1 MENFKVKLDKSL
13 FETYTEN
20 TVVTNTLAMVDSM
33 DSVKDSLAI
42 SLGSNTINLDSK
54 RICKNFSEKFFS
66 VLYKLCATQTKSISC
81 DSIMTGEKKFYSI
94 YILRNS
100 VTEGLFT
107 IFTKL
112 GIAVSNLSILYNA
125 ADGEIY
131 LNQNLIYT
139 AIKNLNETQHTQIV
153 LYMVTLCETLIN
165 ADTFLNVR
173 MYEKEKYWIVDK
185 VNKKLYIED
194 VVAQNDI
201 ISCLEEID
209 WDKEYTII
217 KGTPELSNILQVGV
231 GNPTNSAITT
241 LCNLEELGFNY
252 AFLKN
257 NENIY
262 ILLYTNTMCI
272 LIGVGIATTH
282 MYNLDINTPIDPIVN
297 TVVAAFWCTKPF
309 LTYSIYNLD
318 TEIFEKNS
326 IIHTYDTL
334 QETDFE
340 MSKLTEY
347 MNCLKRLGLSEE
359 CDVKKISKVLGFKV
373 KAFKGITLES
383 AKEEYNDDEYAQE
396 LYKQVQ
402 PYYDEFDLD
411 TLEGCLKGFRKEN
424 GIYAMMFIGETGT
437 GKSTAAKVIPYKC
450 GFPFICVN
458 FSVNLEESD
467 LIGTMIPNTSKEKPE
482 DPEFIW
488 QDGLLTKAIRNGYTF
503 IAEEINFARP
513 GVLSKLNSLLDENR
527 QIDLPT
533 GECIKAHKNFR
544 IIATCNIAYEGTNRF
559 NKALINRFEL
569 IHVFKELDRNEMV
582 KVIMNRT
589 GYKDID
595 KIVSVYNV
603 YEAIKKYSTEQQCDA
618 KVSLRQMLT
627 IFSKGTF
634 YKRAYEAVVDILI
647 NGAFIEDEVAKDYF
661 IDSVL
666 SNFDLNFKI

>member
-1 MENFKVKLDKSL
+1 MENFKVKLDKSF
-13 FETYTEN
+13 FETYTED
-20 TVVTNTLAMVDSM
+20 TGVTNTLAMVDNV
-33 DSVKDSLAI
+33 DSVKDSFAI
-42 SLGSNTINLDSK
+42 SLGSSTINLDGK

-66 VLYKLCATQTKSISC
+66 VLYKLCATQTKFISC
-81 DSIMTGEKKFYSI
+81 DRIMTEEKTIYSI

-173 MYEKEKYWIVDK
+173 MYEKEKHWIVDK
-185 VNKKLYIED
+185 VNKKLYIENS
-194 VVAQNDI
+194 VVQNNI
-201 ISCLEEID
+201 INCLEEID
-209 WDKEYTII
+209 WNKEYTII
-217 KGTPELSNILQVGV
+217 KGTPELSNILQVDV

-257 NENIY
+257 NENVY

-272 LIGVGIATTH
+272 LVGVGISTTH

-326 IIHTYDTL
+326 TIHTYDTL

-347 MNCLKRLGLSEE
+347 MNCLKKLGLSEE

-383 AKEEYNDDEYAQE
+383 AKEEYKDDEYAQE

-411 TLEGCLKGFRKEN
+411 TLESCLKGFRKEN

-569 IHVFKELDRNEMV
+569 IHVFKELDRNEMI
-582 KVIMNRT
+582 KVIMDRT

>member
-100 VTEGLFT
+100 VTEDLFT

>member
-217 KGTPELSNILQVGV
+217 KGTPELSNILQVNV

-257 NENIY
+257 NEYIY

-533 GECIKAHKNFR
+533 GECVKAHKNFR